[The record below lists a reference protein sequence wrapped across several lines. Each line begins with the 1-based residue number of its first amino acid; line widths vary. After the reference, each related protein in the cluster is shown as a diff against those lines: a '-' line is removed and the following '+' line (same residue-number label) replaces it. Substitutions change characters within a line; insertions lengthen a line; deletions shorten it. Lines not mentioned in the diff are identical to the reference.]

1 MGNKPIFIFQ
11 VISLLFIWLLFSGI
25 AIWVINLLRLSTRLH
40 DAPSATIGI
49 SIVAIPIF
57 FTLASIL
64 TYVFWGLHKY
74 SDREQ
79 GK

>member
-1 MGNKPIFIFQ
+1 MGNKPVFIFQ
-11 VISLLFIWLLFSGI
+11 IISLLFIWLLFSGI
-25 AIWVINLLRLSTRLH
+25 AIWIINLLRLSARLH

-64 TYVFWGLHKY
+64 TYEIGRAHV
-74 SDREQ
+74 
-79 GK
+79 